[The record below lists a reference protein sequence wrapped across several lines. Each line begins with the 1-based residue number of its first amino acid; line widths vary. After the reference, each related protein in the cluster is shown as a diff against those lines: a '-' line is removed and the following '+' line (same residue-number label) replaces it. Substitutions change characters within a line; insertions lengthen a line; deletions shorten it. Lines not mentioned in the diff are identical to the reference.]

1 MKKLLTILLLS
12 ITLSSYSQYLQLNA
26 HNIQFQKE
34 ERLISV
40 DNISYTIL
48 IQEKLYKNTWRMF
61 LIKENQYYDC
71 LYTKKKFILIKPL

>member
-1 MKKLLTILLLS
+1 MPARKTPEKK
-12 ITLSSYSQYLQLNA
+12 
-26 HNIQFQKE
+26 KG
-34 ERLISV
+34 
-40 DNISYTIL
+40 TIL